1 MTPLELAGVA
11 HSLRARCC
19 NYNFNYNCN
28 YNFLC
33 VACWGVGLCVF
44 A

>member
-19 NYNFNYNCN
+19 NYNF
-28 YNFLC
+28 LC